1 MQPIGNRLTLS
12 AAAHP
17 PKQKVRAMDC
27 SPSTPWTGTLES
39 PGRKPPVFDDVSSS
53 SLKVAVAGLS
63 ARQNAIAN
71 NIANIETPGYQARK
85 VKFEEALS
93 GAVANGRSPST
104 VTPSVQNSLEPSRL
118 NGSNVNLDEETLSH
132 IDTTMRYQLTLRAL
146 DSKYG
151 LIRDAI
157 KGA

>member
-1 MQPIGNRLTLS
+1 
-12 AAAHP
+12 
-17 PKQKVRAMDC
+17 
-27 SPSTPWTGTLES
+27 
-39 PGRKPPVFDDVSSS
+39 VFDDVSAS
-53 SLKVAVAGLS
+53 SLRVAVAGLS
-63 ARQNAIAN
+63 ARNTAIAN

-85 VKFEEALS
+85 VNFEEALR
-93 GAVANGRSPST
+93 GAVAQGQSPAG
-104 VTPSVQNSLEPSRL
+104 VTPNTQNSLEPTRL

-151 LIRDAI
+151 MLRDAI

>member
-1 MQPIGNRLTLS
+1 
-12 AAAHP
+12 
-17 PKQKVRAMDC
+17 
-27 SPSTPWTGTLES
+27 
-39 PGRKPPVFDDVSSS
+39 VFDDVTSSALRVS
-53 SLKVAVAGLS
+53 VNGLA
-63 ARQNAIAN
+63 ARQDAIAN

-85 VKFEEALS
+85 VEFEDALR
-93 GAVANGRSPST
+93 GAVQRGDSPS
-104 VTPSVQNSLEPSRL
+104 SVSAQSVASLEPTRL

-151 LIRDAI
+151 MLRDAI

>member
-1 MQPIGNRLTLS
+1 
-12 AAAHP
+12 
-17 PKQKVRAMDC
+17 
-27 SPSTPWTGTLES
+27 
-39 PGRKPPVFDDVSSS
+39 VFDSTSSS

-63 ARQNAIAN
+63 ARQSAIAS

-93 GAVANGRSPST
+93 SAVKHGDSPSS
-104 VTPSVQNSLEPSRL
+104 VTPSVQSSLEPSRL

-146 DSKYG
+146 DSKYSS
-151 LIRDAI
+151 LRDAI

>member
-1 MQPIGNRLTLS
+1 MFG
-12 AAAHP
+12 
-17 PKQKVRAMDC
+17 
-27 SPSTPWTGTLES
+27 
-39 PGRKPPVFDDVSSS
+39 DVSTSA
-53 SLKVAVAGLS
+53 LKVSVAGLA
-63 ARQNAIAN
+63 ARQTAIAD

-93 GAVANGRSPST
+93 SAVKNGRAPLS
-104 VTPSVQNSLEPSRL
+104 VTPSVQKSLEPTRL

-132 IDTTMRYQLTLRAL
+132 IDTTMRYQLTLRAM

-151 LIRDAI
+151 LLRDAI

>member
-1 MQPIGNRLTLS
+1 
-12 AAAHP
+12 
-17 PKQKVRAMDC
+17 
-27 SPSTPWTGTLES
+27 
-39 PGRKPPVFDDVSSS
+39 VFDDLTSS
-53 SLKVAVAGLS
+53 SLRVAVAGLA

-71 NIANIETPGYQARK
+71 NIANIETPGFQARK
-85 VKFEEALS
+85 VEFEDALH
-93 GAVANGRSPST
+93 GAISKGESPDGIK
-104 VTPSVQNSLEPSRL
+104 PDIQNSLEPTRL

-151 LIRDAI
+151 MLRDAI

>member
-1 MQPIGNRLTLS
+1 M
-12 AAAHP
+12 
-17 PKQKVRAMDC
+17 
-27 SPSTPWTGTLES
+27 
-39 PGRKPPVFDDVSSS
+39 FDDLTSS
-53 SLKVAVAGLS
+53 SLRVSVAGLA

-71 NIANIETPGYQARK
+71 NIANIETPGYRARK
-85 VKFEEALS
+85 VKFEEALQ
-93 GAVANGRSPST
+93 GAVARGDSPAE
-104 VTPSVQNSLEPSRL
+104 VTPNTLTSLEPTRL

-151 LIRDAI
+151 MLRDAI

>member
-1 MQPIGNRLTLS
+1 M
-12 AAAHP
+12 
-17 PKQKVRAMDC
+17 
-27 SPSTPWTGTLES
+27 
-39 PGRKPPVFDDVSSS
+39 FDDVSTS
-53 SLKVAVAGLS
+53 SLKVSVAGLA
-63 ARQNAIAN
+63 ARQSAIAS

-85 VKFEEALS
+85 VKFEEALTS
-93 GAVANGRSPST
+93 AVQHGRSPRS
-104 VTPSVQNSLEPSRL
+104 VTPSVHDSLEPTRL

-146 DSKYG
+146 DGKYG

>member
-1 MQPIGNRLTLS
+1 
-12 AAAHP
+12 
-17 PKQKVRAMDC
+17 
-27 SPSTPWTGTLES
+27 
-39 PGRKPPVFDDVSSS
+39 VFDDIASS
-53 SLKVAVAGLS
+53 SLRVAVSGLS

-71 NIANIETPGYQARK
+71 NIANIETPGFKARK

-93 GAVANGRSPST
+93 SAVSNGISPST
-104 VTPSVQNSLEPSRL
+104 VAPSVQTSLEPTRL
-118 NGSNVNLDEETLSH
+118 NGNNVNLDQETLSH

-146 DSKYG
+146 DGKYG